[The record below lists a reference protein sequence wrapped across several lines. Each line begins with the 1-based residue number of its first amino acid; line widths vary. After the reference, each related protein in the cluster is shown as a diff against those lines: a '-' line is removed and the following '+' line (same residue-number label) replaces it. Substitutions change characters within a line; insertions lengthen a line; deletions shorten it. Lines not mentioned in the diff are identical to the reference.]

1 MKLFSNSSGRDAS
14 GRTDLPS
21 RLVEMATR
29 SVGRSET
36 VMELGLAWTVETRP
50 YVSATRGLARWF
62 GTTDKV
68 VRETVGQNGS
78 TSKYGFLWT
87 KTRGVAS
94 PTAEEREQ
102 MVIRYSSN
110 ARTLD
115 RSTSLK
121 YFSPSPGQEGV
132 GPLGDLALKEGKEK
146 GSKSNAVKSA
156 RISERAQE
164 ALVKGLETLSE
175 LDEISTMGKGQ
186 TLLMLDPGL
195 DIWAEVQGDE
205 HRVAVPPLGR
215 RSWHLAV
222 LTGLNDVT
230 LSVLDIEGLLGL
242 SKRGVQVLLARMEKA
257 NPVLVQKVRQGRT
270 FLYEIRFASV
280 LRAGGD
286 YWDDA
291 YDRDNIRKARAAK
304 DRAVQEVSARR
315 GTGPG
320 YIAYL
325 LSTANPKRA
334 EYLEA
339 NPLPADADPAWVAL
353 VQEGDELA
361 LYAHLRQQEAEAG
374 PVPSS
379 PEFLPT
385 PVKTQVAEVAT
396 PGKPRP
402 AQESSESAEV
412 SPELLAEMRQR
423 ISARTY
429 A

>member
-1 MKLFSNSSGRDAS
+1 
-14 GRTDLPS
+14 
-21 RLVEMATR
+21 MATR
-29 SVGRSET
+29 SVGRSE
-36 VMELGLAWTVETRP
+36 VLIELALGWTVTTRP
-50 YVSATRGLARWF
+50 YISGTRGLARWAL
-62 GTTDKV
+62 TTDKV
-68 VRETVGQNGS
+68 VRGTVGQNGS
-78 TSKYGFLWT
+78 TSEYGFLWT

-110 ARTLD
+110 TRTLN

-121 YFSPSPGQEGV
+121 YFSPSLGQDALGA
-132 GPLGDLALKEGKEK
+132 LGDLALKEGEEK

-156 RISERAQE
+156 RIGERAQE

-205 HRVAVPPLGR
+205 HQVAVPPLGR
-215 RSWHLAV
+215 RVWHLAV

-230 LSVLDIEGLLGL
+230 LSVSDIEGLLGL

-257 NPVLVQKVRQGRT
+257 NLLLVRKVRQGRT

-286 YWDDA
+286 DWDNC
-291 YDRDNIRKARAAK
+291 YDRATIRKARAAK
-304 DRAVQEVSARR
+304 DRVIQETSARR
-315 GTGPG
+315 GTGAG

-325 LSTANPKRA
+325 HSTANPKRS

-339 NPLPADADPAWVAL
+339 NPLPEDADGAWKAL
-353 VQEGDELA
+353 VEAGDEMA
-361 LYAHLRQQEAEAG
+361 LFEHLRAQEAEAG
-374 PVPSS
+374 PVPST
-379 PEFLPT
+379 PEALVT
-385 PVKTQVAEVAT
+385 PFEGAAKKETVERQ
-396 PGKPRP
+396 P
-402 AQESSESAEV
+402 AQESLEV
-412 SPELLAEMRQR
+412 AVADPELSAKVAELRKR
-423 ISARTY
+423 IVAGSY